1 MCGIVG
7 YIGSNFA
14 EIVVVD
20 GLKRLEYRGYDS
32 AGLATPLDGV
42 LKLRRQVGKIAN
54 LEREI
59 LREPVEAHVGV
70 GHTRWAT
77 HGAPTVANTHPHTD
91 AAQTIAVVHNGII
104 ENYLE
109 IRQKLEAEGCVF
121 SSATDTEVVPQLVAY
136 HMAQG
141 LGLEAAFQATL
152 RRLEGSYALALVS
165 AREPD
170 LILAARRSSPLVVGY
185 GSDEYLVASDVLA
198 IQQYATEVTYLEDG
212 DVCVVKASGVR
223 ITDVDGVLANRPRH
237 RVDRESLT
245 VQKDGHRHFMA
256 KEIHEQ
262 PRVLAQTISGRLAA
276 GGRDVVLSDLGLTAA
291 AMRELEH
298 VQIVACGTS
307 WHAGLVGRYLIEG
320 LAGIP
325 VRVDYASEFRGTAAL
340 LPRHSLLITI
350 SQSGETADTLTA
362 LRAVKGRRVPT
373 LTICNS
379 PRSSMVRES
388 DGVIQTLVGP
398 EIGVASTKAF
408 TGQLLSLAML
418 AIHLGITRGALSPA
432 AAGHLLDHML
442 RLPGLLEHALRL
454 EADVLEEA
462 RRVQEARSVVY
473 LGRGI
478 NYPVALEGALKLKE
492 ISYIHAE
499 GYPAGEMKHGPI
511 ALIDPRF
518 PVVAVAGAGPD
529 QTKLLSNLAEV
540 RAREAHVLLVT
551 VDADTPAG
559 TADRI
564 LVVPPTSPWLEPIM
578 LALPLQMLAYHTA
591 VLKGCDV
598 DQPRNLAKSV
608 TVE

>member
-7 YIGSNFA
+7 YVGGNFA

-32 AGLATPLDGV
+32 AGLATPRGGA

-59 LREPVEAHVGV
+59 LREPVEAHVGI

-91 AAQTIAVVHNGII
+91 SALTIAVVHNGII

-109 IRQKLEAEGCVF
+109 LRRKLEAAGCVF
-121 SSATDTEVVPQLVAY
+121 GSATDTEVVPHLVAG
-136 HMAQG
+136 HVAEG
-141 LGLEAAFQATL
+141 LPLEAAFRTAL
-152 RRLEGSYALALVS
+152 RQLEGSYALALVS

-170 LILAARRSSPLVVGY
+170 VVLGARRSSPLVVGL
-185 GSDEYLVASDVLA
+185 GPGELLLASDVLA
-198 IQQYATEVTYLEDG
+198 IQSYATEVIYLEDG
-212 DVCVVKASGVR
+212 DVCALGPSGVR
-223 ITDVDGVLANRPRH
+223 ITDLDGVAVSRTPH

-245 VQKDGHRHFMA
+245 VQKEGHRHFMA

-262 PRVLAQTISGRLAA
+262 PRVLAQTISGRLAE
-276 GGRDVVLSDLGLTAA
+276 GGRDVVLSDLGLSRA

-298 VQIVACGTS
+298 VQVVGCGTS

-340 LPRHSLLITI
+340 LPRRSLLVTI
-350 SQSGETADTLTA
+350 SQSGETADTLSA
-362 LRAVKGRRVPT
+362 LRAVKGRGVPT
-373 LTICNS
+373 LTICNA

-408 TGQLLSLAML
+408 SGQLLSLAML
-418 AIHLGITRGALSPA
+418 AIHLGVARATLGPGE
-432 AAGHLLDHML
+432 AGELLEHML
-442 RLPGLLEHALRL
+442 RLPALLEHALRL
-454 EADVLEEA
+454 ETLMAEEA
-462 RRVQEARSVVY
+462 RRLLDARSVLY

-529 QTKLLSNLAEV
+529 QTKLLGNLAEV
-540 RAREAHVLLVT
+540 RAREARVLLVT
-551 VDADTPAG
+551 ANPETPG
-559 TADRI
+559 EVADR
-564 LVVPPTSPWLEPIM
+564 VVTLPPTSPWLEPIM
-578 LALPLQMLAYHTA
+578 LVLPLQMLAYHTA
-591 VLKGCDV
+591 VLRGCDV

>member
-7 YIGSNFA
+7 YIGRNFA

-32 AGLATPLDGV
+32 AGLAAPQDGA
-42 LKLRRQVGKIAN
+42 LKLRRKVGKIAN

-59 LREPVEAHVGV
+59 LREPAEAHVGI

-91 AAQTIAVVHNGII
+91 SAQTLAVVHNGII

-109 IRQKLEAEGCVF
+109 IRQKLEADGCVF
-121 SSATDTEVVPQLVAY
+121 SSATDTEVVPQLVAF
-136 HMAQG
+136 HMTQG
-141 LGLEAAFQATL
+141 LGLEAAFRATL
-152 RRLEGSYALALVS
+152 RRLEGSYALALVC

-170 LILAARRSSPLVVGY
+170 VILAARRSSPLVVGF
-185 GSDEYLVASDVLA
+185 GPDEFLVASDVLA
-198 IQQYATEVTYLEDG
+198 IQAYATEVIYLEDG
-212 DVCVVKASGVR
+212 DVCVLKPTGVR
-223 ITDVDGVLANRPRH
+223 ITDVDGTVMSRTRH

-245 VQKDGHRHFMA
+245 VQKEGHRHFMA

-262 PRVLAQTISGRLAA
+262 PRVLAQTISGRLAE

-325 VRVDYASEFRGTAAL
+325 VRVDYASEFRGSAAL
-340 LPRHSLLITI
+340 LPRRSLLITI
-350 SQSGETADTLTA
+350 SQSGETADTLNA
-362 LRAVKGRRVPT
+362 LRTVKGRSVPT
-373 LTICNS
+373 LTICNA

-408 TGQLLSLAML
+408 SGQLLSLAML
-418 AIHLGITRGALSPA
+418 AVRLGVTRSALSPTD
-432 AAGHLLDHML
+432 AGQLLEHML
-442 RLPGLLEHALRL
+442 RLPALLEHALRL
-454 EADVLEEA
+454 ETDVIEEA
-462 RRVQEARSVVY
+462 RRLQEARSVLY

-499 GYPAGEMKHGPI
+499 GYPAGELKHGPI

-518 PVVAVAGAGPD
+518 PVVAVAGAGGD
-529 QTKLLSNLAEV
+529 QTRLLSNLAEV
-540 RAREAHVLLVT
+540 RAREAHVLLIA
-551 VDADTPAG
+551 VDPDTPAEA
-559 TADRI
+559 ADRV
-564 LVVPPTSPWLEPIM
+564 LTVPQTSPWLEPIM
-578 LALPLQMLAYHTA
+578 LVLPLQMLAYHTA

>member
-32 AGLATPLDGV
+32 AGLATPLKGV

-59 LREPVEAHVGV
+59 LREPVEAHVGI

-141 LGLEAAFQATL
+141 LGLEAAFRATL
-152 RRLEGSYALALVS
+152 RRLEGSYGLALVS

-170 LILAARRSSPLVVGY
+170 VILAARRSSPLVVGY
-185 GSDEYLVASDVLA
+185 GPDEYLVASDVLA

-223 ITDVDGVLANRPRH
+223 ITDLDGVLANRPRH

-245 VQKDGHRHFMA
+245 VQKEGHRHFMA

-291 AMRELEH
+291 AIRELEH

-362 LRAVKGRRVPT
+362 LRAVKGRSVPT

-408 TGQLLSLAML
+408 TGQLLSLAMF
-418 AIHLGITRGALSPA
+418 AIHLGITRAALSPA
-432 AAGHLLDHML
+432 DAGQLLDHML
-442 RLPGLLEHALRL
+442 RLPALLEHALRL
-454 EADVLEEA
+454 ESLVVEEA
-462 RRVQEARSVVY
+462 RRLQEARSVLY

-551 VDADTPAG
+551 VDPDTPAG

-578 LALPLQMLAYHTA
+578 LVLPLQMLAYHTA

>member
-1 MCGIVG
+1 MG
-7 YIGSNFA
+7 YIGGNFA

-32 AGLATPLDGV
+32 AGLATPWGGV

-59 LREPVEAHVGV
+59 LREPVEAHVGI

-91 AAQTIAVVHNGII
+91 GALTIAVVHNGII

-109 IRQKLEAEGCVF
+109 LRRKLEAAGCVF
-121 SSATDTEVVPQLVAY
+121 GSATDTEVVPHLVAW
-136 HMAQG
+136 HVAQG
-141 LGLEAAFQATL
+141 LPLEAAFRTALQQ
-152 RRLEGSYALALVS
+152 LEGSYALALVS

-170 LILAARRSSPLVVGY
+170 LVLGARRWSPLVVGL
-185 GSDEYLVASDVLA
+185 GPGELLLASDVLA
-198 IQQYATEVTYLEDG
+198 IQSYATEVIYLEDG
-212 DVCVVKASGVR
+212 DVCALGPSGVR
-223 ITDVDGVLANRPRH
+223 ITDVDGAAVSRIPH

-245 VQKDGHRHFMA
+245 VQKEGHRHFMA

-262 PRVLAQTISGRLAA
+262 PRVLAQTISGRLAE
-276 GGRDVVLSDLGLTAA
+276 GGRDVVLSDLGLSRA

-298 VQIVACGTS
+298 VQVVGCGTS

-320 LAGIP
+320 LAGLP

-340 LPRHSLLITI
+340 LPRRSLLVTI
-350 SQSGETADTLTA
+350 SQSGETADTLSA
-362 LRAVKGRRVPT
+362 LRAVKGRGVPT
-373 LTICNS
+373 LTICNA

-408 TGQLLSLAML
+408 SGQLLSLAML
-418 AIHLGITRGALSPA
+418 AIHLGVARATLAPGE
-432 AAGHLLDHML
+432 AGELLEHML
-442 RLPGLLEHALRL
+442 RLPALLEHALRL
-454 EADVLEEA
+454 EAEMAEEA
-462 RRVQEARSVVY
+462 RRLLDARSVLY

-511 ALIDPRF
+511 ALIDPHF

-529 QTKLLSNLAEV
+529 RTKLLSNLAEV
-540 RAREAHVLLVT
+540 RAREARVLLVT
-551 VDADTPAG
+551 VDPESTGAV
-559 TADRI
+559 ADR
-564 LVVPPTSPWLEPIM
+564 VVTVPLTSRWLEPIM
-578 LALPLQMLAYHTA
+578 LVLPLQMLAYHTA
-591 VLKGCDV
+591 VLRGCDV